1 MTRRVALTLA
11 QKVAIIKHY
20 EDAGPMRITTLIDWV
35 MEKFGDN
42 IKKPP
47 SHASMSILLNKQKNK
62 VLLLHN
68 TAMNER
74 VSKGKRSRSNK
85 NEAQVHFYLV
95 LFLHCMLMLM
105 YMTMFFVLTAVF
117 IIVACAIQ

>member
-1 MTRRVALTLA
+1 VALTFA

-20 EDAGPMRITTLIDWV
+20 EDSGPMRITTLIDWV

-47 SHASMSILLNKQKNK
+47 SHASMSILLNKQKNG

-74 VSKGKRSRSNK
+74 VMKGKRARSSN
-85 NEAQVHFYLV
+85 NEARVHSNFV
-95 LFLHCMLMLM
+95 FFSHCMLMLM
-105 YMTMFFVLTAVF
+105 RMTIFVVLAIVF
-117 IIVACAIQ
+117 IVVACARL

>member
-1 MTRRVALTLA
+1 M
-11 QKVAIIKHY
+11 H
-20 EDAGPMRITTLIDWV
+20 ITPRIDWV
-35 MEKFGDN
+35 MEKFGES

-95 LFLHCMLMLM
+95 LFSHCMLMLM

-117 IIVACAIQ
+117 YYCCMRYTVASICVINICSLVLIGSYRWN